1 MGLPWFNM
9 FLLPLLLLLLVAVA
23 GTVKV
28 AVTVAVSIFVTS
40 RTRKTVSYFNMALVK
55 NILYMKYFNFS

>member
-9 FLLPLLLLLLVAVA
+9 FLLPLLFLLLVAVA